1 MRHNDNHS
9 YLIICHLSD
18 FDILFQSYNFKQS
31 TTSLYSYSLNTV
43 GWAEEQQVEE
53 QQAEEQQAE
62 EQQVEEQQA
71 EEQQAEEQ
79 QVEEQQVE
87 EQQVEEQQ
95 AEEQQADIGHC
106 VFFMRKK
113 INYHCT
119 FTAKYK
125 LRGDNLLA
133 W

>member
-1 MRHNDNHS
+1 
-9 YLIICHLSD
+9 
-18 FDILFQSYNFKQS
+18 
-31 TTSLYSYSLNTV
+31 
-43 GWAEEQQVEE
+43 
-53 QQAEEQQAE
+53 
-62 EQQVEEQQA
+62 
-71 EEQQAEEQ
+71 
-79 QVEEQQVE
+79 
-87 EQQVEEQQ
+87 
-95 AEEQQADIGHC
+95 